1 MIQNGRQTTKLW
13 NTRWSWHINRNVS
26 HFNWIIVGSMTQLV
40 VCGRHFELISLKKK
54 NWMKTLMSV
63 WTFFLKGKKKKK
75 KRKFA
80 SADWKNF
87 NSFQL
92 LKPADFSRELLLFP
106 ATYWLVSRCA
116 EPGLD
121 LFVLLLLSG
130 QLIGFLGPPLHRNI
144 FLLPVE
150 EPRKVWRLTST
161 WQVEC
166 ADIFVEGKN
175 GEIFGCQ
182 KILRNGNICYPC
194 QLVFSKQT
202 CATIWSSIV

>member
-26 HFNWIIVGSMTQLV
+26 RFNWIIVGSMTQLV

-54 NWMKTLMSV
+54 LNESV
-63 WTFFLKGKKKKK
+63 NERVNIFFKRKKKT
-75 KRKFA
+75 KFA

-130 QLIGFLGPPLHRNI
+130 QLIGFLGPPHRNI

-150 EPRKVWRLTST
+150 EPQKVWRLTST